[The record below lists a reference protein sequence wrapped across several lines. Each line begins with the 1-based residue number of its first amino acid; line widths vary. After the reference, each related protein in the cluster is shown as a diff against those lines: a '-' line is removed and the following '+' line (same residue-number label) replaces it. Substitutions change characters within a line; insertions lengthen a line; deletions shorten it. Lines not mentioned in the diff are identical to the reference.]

1 VAFINNSVGTI
12 DSVVWEFGDGNE
24 SVLTSPIHTYEDPG
38 TYSVELTVYGVVNSD
53 SLVHD
58 EYVAVYDERPLIS
71 AIEDVPN
78 DQGGQV
84 FLSWNPSGW
93 DGPVGTTITQYSMWE
108 EYIDQWINISTAM
121 ATQAD
126 SYLFLANTFGDSSAS
141 GTNWA
146 KFKII
151 AHTADPAVF
160 YESPVD
166 SGYSLDNTPELGI
179 NKGNVLPTE
188 FALHENYPNPFNP
201 DTRIRYDLPEESLV
215 RIMIYDMLGR
225 KIKTLVERN
234 ETPGHKSVV
243 WDGSND
249 YGKQVSAGVY
259 LFHIE
264 SSGFKQTKK
273 MILLK

>member
-1 VAFINNSVGTI
+1 MIYIKTIYVLNGAILTIRVGHN
-12 DSVVWEFGDGNE
+12 V
-24 SVLTSPIHTYEDPG
+24 
-38 TYSVELTVYGVVNSD
+38 
-53 SLVHD
+53 
-58 EYVAVYDERPLIS
+58 
-71 AIEDVPN
+71 
-78 DQGGQV
+78 
-84 FLSWNPSGW
+84 
-93 DGPVGTTITQYSMWE
+93 
-108 EYIDQWINISTAM
+108 
-121 ATQAD
+121 
-126 SYLFLANTFGDSSAS
+126 
-141 GTNWA
+141 
-146 KFKII
+146 
-151 AHTADPAVF
+151 
-160 YESPVD
+160 
-166 SGYSLDNTPELGI
+166 LGI
-179 NKGNVLPTE
+179 NNGNVLPTE
-188 FALHENYPNPFNP
+188 FALHQNYPNPFNP